1 MLTLDEI
8 KKAVATVCQKY
19 DVNNAYLFGSYA
31 RNEADENS
39 DIDIRI
45 VTRKDNPK
53 LKSMLK
59 VCSMQCDLEDI
70 LHKNVQLVTT
80 LPNPKSKINSIFW
93 ENVLHDEVLI
103 YANK

>member
-1 MLTLDEI
+1 MLTIDEI
-8 KKAVATVCQKY
+8 KKATSIVCKKY
-19 DVNNAYLFGSYA
+19 DVDNAYLFGSYA
-31 RNEADENS
+31 RNEADEDS

-45 VTRKDNPK
+45 DTRKDNPK
-53 LKSMLK
+53 LKSMLR
-59 VCSMQCDLEDI
+59 VCSMQCDLEDL

-80 LPNPKSKINSIFW
+80 QPNPASKINSIFW